1 MIWNSVPIMTAIDL
15 LVIAVGIYGISRCR
29 QFTRGMRPST
39 SRVGV
44 RLIALG
50 LLVIGLFYLA
60 DLISMHVLPAVTSAQ
75 EAMAQMDALHHNLSW
90 LVALLA
96 VVAISTGFVEL
107 LIELQDR
114 EARARRLIDSNII
127 GIFIWGPDGRIIDAN
142 EAFLRIVGY
151 DVDDLVA
158 GRLRWKEL
166 TPVEWR
172 DADDPRVAELR
183 ATGTVQPHE
192 KEYYHKS
199 GSRVPVLVGAAKLE
213 RKGEEAVAFV
223 VDLTDRKKAEQQ
235 LRESERRQHEAQMQL
250 AHANR
255 VATLGQLS
263 ASIVH
268 EINQPIAAAVTSAR
282 AALNWLDKDPAN
294 LERARQAVSQT
305 MKSGNRVGEVIGG
318 LRALLKKAPLRRDA
332 FEINEAILEVV
343 ALTRGEV
350 VKNGVSVQTQLAQGL
365 PPIQG
370 DRVQLQ
376 QVILNL
382 IVNAIEAM
390 SGAGEGAREL
400 LISTGSPE
408 SGGVL
413 VVVQDSGP
421 GLPAAAL
428 ERVFDVFYTT
438 KPSGLGVGLSICRSI
453 IEAHGGRLWVT
464 ANVPHGATFQFTFP
478 QQLGADDR
486 LRLGLAPVG
495 SGP

>member
-15 LVIAVGIYGISRCR
+15 LVIAVAIYGISRCR
-29 QFTRGMRPST
+29 RFVRGRRPAG

-44 RLIALG
+44 WLIAFG
-50 LLVIGLFYLA
+50 LLVICLFYLA

-75 EAMAQMDALHHNLSW
+75 DAMAQMDLLHRNLSW
-90 LVALLA
+90 LVVLLA
-96 VVAISTGFVEL
+96 VVAISIGFVEL

-142 EAFLRIVGY
+142 QAFLRIVGY
-151 DVDDLVA
+151 DGDDLVA

-172 DADDPRVAELR
+172 DADDPRVAELK
-183 ATGTVQPHE
+183 ATGTIQPYE
-192 KEYYHKS
+192 KEYCHKS
-199 GSRVPVLVGAAKLE
+199 GSRVSVLVGAAKFE
-213 RKGEEAVAFV
+213 GKGEEAVAFV
-223 VDLTDRKKAEQQ
+223 VDLTDRKRAEQQ
-235 LRESERRQHEAQMQL
+235 LRESERRQHETQMQL

-263 ASIVH
+263 ASIAH
-268 EINQPIAAAVTSAR
+268 EINQPIAAAVTNAR

-294 LERARQAVSQT
+294 LERARQAVSHVV
-305 MKSGNRVGEVIGG
+305 KNGNRVGEVIGG
-318 LRALLKKAPLRRDA
+318 LRALLKKAPLRKDA

-350 VKNGVSVQTQLAQGL
+350 MKSGVSVQTQLAQGL
-365 PPIQG
+365 PPIEG

-421 GLPAAAL
+421 GLPAGAL

-464 ANVPHGATFQFTFP
+464 ANVPRGATFQFTLP
-478 QQLGADDR
+478 AHPCAMSD
-486 LRLGLAPVG
+486 V
-495 SGP
+495 